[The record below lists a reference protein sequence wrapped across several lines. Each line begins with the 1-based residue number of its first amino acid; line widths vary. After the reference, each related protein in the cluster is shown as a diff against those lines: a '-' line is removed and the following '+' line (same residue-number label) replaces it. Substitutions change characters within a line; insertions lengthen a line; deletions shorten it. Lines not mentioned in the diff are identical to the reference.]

1 MDFVS
6 HFRANKK
13 CDLILVFYIPVGEK
27 KRFIEK
33 LFTLFTFE
41 FNHLNTMH

>member
-1 MDFVS
+1 MDFSAASLCICKVP
-6 HFRANKK
+6 
-13 CDLILVFYIPVGEK
+13 YGK

-41 FNHLNTMH
+41 FNHLNTMY